1 MSRLHFLGLLH
12 RWLFLFSFS
21 FPSILSPA
29 FFSPSSA
36 VSFLSPATLLY
47 IITPSTI
54 VCSQLI
60 HQSLPSF
67 GRYMRSHPPAISS
80 GWHRASQTQSLP
92 RCPPHPR
99 AYQLNKMTQI
109 GNASFSRS
117 CCLLPQ
123 GGSPVVQ
130 SPWLLSTH
138 HSLHPWDTRGKW
150 SPDSFLS
157 FLLEASCLQ
166 KQGTPITAR
175 YRGLPDSKLQGKET
189 LLPDM
194 QAAISSTSFNT
205 NQSGVFI
212 SILLTS
218 CLFPN
223 WFKTWAGGKVLFIEP
238 LQTPSSWQ
246 SPQILL
252 PLPSNV

>member
-1 MSRLHFLGLLH
+1 MSCLHFLGLLH
-12 RWLFLFSFS
+12 RWLLLFSFS
-21 FPSILSPA
+21 FSSILPPA
-29 FFSPSSA
+29 FFSPSA

-60 HQSLPSF
+60 HQCLPSF
-67 GRYMRSHPPAISS
+67 GPYTRSHPPAISS

-99 AYQLNKMTQI
+99 AYQLNKWHKLGTQ
-109 GNASFSRS
+109 AF
-117 CCLLPQ
+117 PV
-123 GGSPVVQ
+123 PVVCYHKEEALQ
-130 SPWLLSTH
+130 CNLPGCSPPTTHSTPEIQGA
-138 HSLHPWDTRGKW
+138 SGAQTLF
-150 SPDSFLS
+150 SPSSWKQD
-157 FLLEASCLQ
+157 CLQ

-175 YRGLPDSKLQGKET
+175 YRGLPDSKLQGKDT
-189 LLPDM
+189 LLPGM

-238 LQTPSSWQ
+238 LQTPHSWQ

-252 PLPSNV
+252 PLPSNA